1 MGNVSETRK
10 ILLDCKCATFVQL
23 KKKKKTK
30 SSNEEGA
37 TFKMFD
43 HARKQKSL
51 RNSN

>member
-10 ILLDCKCATFVQL
+10 ILLDCKCATCVQL
-23 KKKKKTK
+23 KKKKTK

-51 RNSN
+51 RNSI